1 MYYYKIKKK
10 RKKINKRVIIGI
22 ISLFV
27 LSGLIYI
34 LFFSSIK
41 IGFLKKKPEANLKQ
55 RIEIGIICK
64 GNPAFAE
71 ATAGKCFYFD
81 VEGIIFKEAPQTSG
95 SLITL
100 INDFSQR
107 NFNLGEQI
115 LGKDL
120 INFMGLIK
128 EELFSKMDLRVLSFD
143 IAAYPADDLKAI
155 TNEGWYV
162 MFSLKRDI
170 KSQLSALKA
179 ALDEKIQNR
188 TGLQYI
194 DLRIENRVYYK

>member
-1 MYYYKIKKK
+1 M
-10 RKKINKRVIIGI
+10 IIGI

-41 IGFLKKKPEANLKQ
+41 IGFFKKKPEANLKQ
-55 RIEIGIICK
+55 RTEIGIIC
-64 GNPAFAE
+64 
-71 ATAGKCFYFD
+71 TAGKCFYFD

-107 NFNLGEQI
+107 SFSLGEQI
-115 LGKDL
+115 LGRDL
-120 INFMGLIK
+120 INSMVLIK

-155 TNEGWYV
+155 TNEDWYM

-188 TGLQYI
+188 IDLQYI